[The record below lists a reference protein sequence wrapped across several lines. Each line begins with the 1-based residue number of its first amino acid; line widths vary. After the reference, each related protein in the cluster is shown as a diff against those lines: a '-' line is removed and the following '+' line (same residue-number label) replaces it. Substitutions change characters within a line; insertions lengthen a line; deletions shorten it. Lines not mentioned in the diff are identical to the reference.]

1 MHGLVFEDEVF
12 YKLVFC
18 MLKGISKILDMSIH
32 ITEFRDC
39 VKKTMYTE
47 PLICTLKSYR
57 LDFDMGDAMCVSKCM
72 CLYIY
77 LHIYS
82 Y

>member
-1 MHGLVFEDEVF
+1 MHGLVFEDEVL
-12 YKLVFC
+12 YKLMFC
-18 MLKGISKILDMSIH
+18 MLKGISKILDMPID

-39 VKKTMYTE
+39 VKTTYTE
-47 PLICTLKSYR
+47 PLVCTLKSYKF
-57 LDFDMGDAMCVSKCM
+57 DFDMGDAMCVNKCM